1 MSVSLLNAV
10 INRTD
15 MARVYLSLGSNID
28 AENNLRAGVHDLRN
42 QYGSLQI
49 STVYES
55 EAVGFEGDNFLNFVV
70 GLDTDDDVHTTQAHM
85 NAIEE
90 AHGRIRG
97 AEKFSSRT
105 LDIDILLYDD
115 LIINEN
121 GLKLPRDEI
130 EKYAFVLQPLA
141 ELAPDLKHP
150 VSAMT
155 YQELWDAF
163 DKSKANQWAVEL
175 DL

>member
-1 MSVSLLNAV
+1 
-10 INRTD
+10 
-15 MARVYLSLGSNID
+15 MAHVYLSLGSNID
-28 AENNLRAGVHDLRN
+28 AENNLRAGMRDLRDK
-42 QYGSLQI
+42 YGDLQV

-70 GLDTDDDVHTTQAHM
+70 GLETDDDVHTTQANM
-85 NAIEE
+85 SAIEE
-90 AHGRIRG
+90 AHGRVRG

-115 LIINEN
+115 LIIHEN
-121 GLKLPRDEI
+121 GLHLPRDEI

-150 VSAMT
+150 VSGKT
-155 YQELWDAF
+155 CKKLWEEF
-163 DKSKANQWAVEL
+163 DKSRAKQWAIKID

>member
-1 MSVSLLNAV
+1 
-10 INRTD
+10 

-28 AENNLRAGVHDLRN
+28 AASNLRAGMRDLRDK
-42 QYGSLQI
+42 YRHLQV

-55 EAVGFEGDNFLNFVV
+55 EAVGFEGDNFINFVV
-70 GLDTDDDVHTTQAHM
+70 GLDTDEDVHTTQASM
-85 NAIEE
+85 SSIEE
-90 AHGRIRG
+90 AHGRVRG

-115 LIINEN
+115 LVINEK
-121 GLKLPRDEI
+121 GLSLPRDEI

-150 VSAMT
+150 ISGKT
-155 YQELWDAF
+155 YQEIWSEF
-163 DKSKANQWAVEL
+163 DKAKANQWSVEL

>member
-1 MSVSLLNAV
+1 
-10 INRTD
+10 

-28 AENNLRAGVHDLRN
+28 AENNLRAGVRDLRN
-42 QYGSLQI
+42 KYGTLQI

-55 EAVGFEGDNFLNFVV
+55 TAVGFEGDNFLNFVV
-70 GLDTDDDVHTTQAHM
+70 GLDSNDDVQTTQTNM
-85 NAIEE
+85 SAIEE

-115 LIINEN
+115 LIINEA
-121 GLKLPRDEI
+121 GLNLPRDEI

-141 ELAPDLKHP
+141 ELAPGLTHP
-150 VSAMT
+150 VSGKT
-155 YQELWDAF
+155 YIELWEAF
-163 DKSKANQWAVEL
+163 DKSKAKQWAVEL

>member
-1 MSVSLLNAV
+1 
-10 INRTD
+10 
-15 MARVYLSLGSNID
+15 MARVYLSLGSNIN
-28 AENNLRAGVHDLRN
+28 AENNLRAGVHDLRER
-42 QYGSLQI
+42 YGELQI

-70 GLDTDDDVHTTQAHM
+70 GLDTDDDVHTTQVNM

-90 AHGRIRG
+90 AHGRVRG

-115 LIINEN
+115 LVINEK
-121 GLKLPRDEI
+121 GLNLPRDEI

-141 ELAPDLKHP
+141 ELAPGFKHP
-150 VSAMT
+150 VSGKT
-155 YQELWDAF
+155 YKELWDAF
-163 DKSKANQWAVEL
+163 DKNNSNQWVVEI